1 MAPDPPPKIWNK
13 FSFGVPSPQGRDNVD
28 YVDDDVDDGD
38 VDDGDD
44 DDNDDVVDD
53 VDDVD
58 VDDDDDD
65 VHDVDDDDEDDVVTY
80 RTRSDNK
87 VRRWQ
92 RIIFGLK

>member
-1 MAPDPPPKIWNK
+1 MAA
-13 FSFGVPSPQGRDNVD
+13 D
-28 YVDDDVDDGD
+28 Y
-38 VDDGDD
+38 
-44 DDNDDVVDD
+44 

-58 VDDDDDD
+58 VDDNDDD

-80 RTRSDNK
+80 RTQWSDNK